1 MNSLTGS
8 AVAGCTRHT
17 DGREREPPSPL
28 DADVAALVEL
38 VELPARFRAGD
49 DDPMVERALQL
60 TVNGIAAGLRNTG

>member
-1 MNSLTGS
+1 VNGN
-8 AVAGCTRHT
+8 
-17 DGREREPPSPL
+17 PPSPL

-38 VELPARFRAGD
+38 VELLARFRAGE